1 MNFAAPLCIMLNLV
15 SGTPEAGADR
25 QHMVEQ
31 GGAAPVENVSPMAF
45 TPVKK
50 VSEETGTLKITVYPE
65 SSTVVLNEFTIG
77 NGNQLIES
85 LPAGYY
91 NLFVRNGTTYE
102 VKEVLVQ
109 PQAITKVHCR
119 LERKTKIVFEP
130 KYSAVLLHG
139 YYAYGPQI
147 GAGVKLKNNLLMLD
161 FNYNVE
167 VSIKSSLESALIGG
181 AVKWS
186 YCFEMTRYLTVAPGI
201 SAGRW
206 RSKAVVWGSNGEK
219 SEWYEGLY
227 YGGPHVKT
235 MFFNGAI
242 RLSVEYSLLLGTEIA
257 HIAGIGATIVF

>member
-15 SGTPEAGADR
+15 SGAPEAGIDG
-25 QHMVEQ
+25 QHMMEQ
-31 GGAAPVENVSPMAF
+31 GRSAPVENVSPMAF

-50 VSEETGTLKITVYPE
+50 VSDETGTLEISVYPE
-65 SSTVVLNEFTIG
+65 TATVVLNEFTIG

-91 NLFVRNGTTYE
+91 NLFVSNGDTYVE
-102 VKEVLVQ
+102 KEVQVQ
-109 PQAITKVHCR
+109 PQAITNVHFS
-119 LERKTKIVFEP
+119 LERKTKVVFEP
-130 KYSAVLLHG
+130 KYSAVLMHG

-167 VSIKSSLESALIGG
+167 VNIKSTLESALIGG
-181 AVKWS
+181 ALKWS
-186 YCFEMTRYLTVAPGI
+186 YCFAVTRYLTVAPGI

-206 RSKAVVWGSNGEK
+206 RSKAEVWGTNGEK
-219 SEWYEGLY
+219 SDWHEGLY
-227 YGGPHVKT
+227 YGGPHMKT

-242 RLSVEYSLLLGTEIA
+242 RLSVEYSLLLGTGIA